1 SKTWGPLCTAPGPE
15 PQPAVEELSP
25 RCQTGSMRIAFLG
38 TGRMGTELALHLL
51 SDHQL
56 TVWNRTREKT
66 SRLAEAGASVAD
78 SPAEAV
84 TGAEV
89 VISSLFGPPAVRE
102 TITGPELIPD
112 GVPWLDATTVSPADA
127 EEFAAA
133 VPGYVGVPV
142 VGSLG
147 PARQGRLGVYVGTPD
162 ARLREL
168 ATELVAPWADPQR
181 LRGVGSG
188 REAATGKLLANL
200 ALAISAQGMREALA
214 LGDAVGASGEEVLDM
229 LGSTGLDF
237 IARMKCPFV
246 RGDRTTDGGDFT
258 ATAIAKHARLRIDT
272 LQEGAARD
280 AGVAGRRDRRRPRRG
295 RRLDNPAAR
304 CGAVPRRRRSRP
316 HAPGPRSGRRPT
328 GPRRRWQA
336 VLPRSAPTRPRSRRR
351 RRYR

>member
-1 SKTWGPLCTAPGPE
+1 
-15 PQPAVEELSP
+15 
-25 RCQTGSMRIAFLG
+25 
-38 TGRMGTELALHLL
+38 
-51 SDHQL
+51 QL

-147 PARQGRLGVYVGTPD
+147 PARQGRLGVYVGSLD

-188 REAATGKLLANL
+188 REAATGKLLADL
-200 ALAISAQGMREALA
+200 A
-214 LGDAVGASGEEVLDM
+214 
-229 LGSTGLDF
+229 LDF
-237 IARMKCPFV
+237 IAGMKGPFV
-246 RGDRTTDGGDFT
+246 RGERSTDGGDFT
-258 ATAIAKHARLRIDT
+258 ANAIAKDARLMIDT
-272 LQEGAARD
+272 VQAAAAEQDDVRPGSDLPALRGALASLD
-280 AGVAGRRDRRRPRRG
+280 AEI
-295 RRLDNPAAR
+295 AADH
-304 CGAVPRRRRSRP
+304 GEDDFS
-316 HAPGPRSGRRPT
+316 T
-328 GPRRRWQA
+328 IL
-336 VLPRSAPTRPRSRRR
+336 LP
-351 RRYR
+351 

>member
-1 SKTWGPLCTAPGPE
+1 
-15 PQPAVEELSP
+15 
-25 RCQTGSMRIAFLG
+25 MRIAFLG

-102 TITGPELIPD
+102 TISGPGLIPD

-127 EEFAAA
+127 AECAAA

-147 PARQGRLGVYVGTPD
+147 PARQGRLGVYVGSLD

-200 ALAISAQGMREALA
+200 ALAISAQGLREALA
-214 LGDAVGASGEEVLDM
+214 LGDAVGRSEEHTSELQ
-229 LGSTGLDF
+229 S
-237 IARMKCPFV
+237 
-246 RGDRTTDGGDFT
+246 RG
-258 ATAIAKHARLRIDT
+258 HLVCRL
-272 LQEGAARD
+272 LLEKKK
-280 AGVAGRRDRRRPRRG
+280 
-295 RRLDNPAAR
+295 
-304 CGAVPRRRRSRP
+304 
-316 HAPGPRSGRRPT
+316 
-328 GPRRRWQA
+328 
-336 VLPRSAPTRPRSRRR
+336 
-351 RRYR
+351 